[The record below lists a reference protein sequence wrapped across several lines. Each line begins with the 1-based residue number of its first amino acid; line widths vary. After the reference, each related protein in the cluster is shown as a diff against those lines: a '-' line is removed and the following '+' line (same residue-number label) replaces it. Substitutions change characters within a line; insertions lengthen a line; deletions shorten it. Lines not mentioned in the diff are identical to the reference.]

1 MVETIS
7 AVIYFLFN
15 NVFLVRAI
23 KKQIWYQIQNFI
35 FIIFCGIPD
44 GSCSKLKCDAR
55 EFSARKIRDQS
66 KAG

>member
-7 AVIYFLFN
+7 AVIFFSLVMF
-15 NVFLVRAI
+15 FLVGAI

-44 GSCSKLKCDAR
+44 GSCSKLKGDAR
-55 EFSARKIRDQS
+55 EFSARKIRE
-66 KAG
+66 K